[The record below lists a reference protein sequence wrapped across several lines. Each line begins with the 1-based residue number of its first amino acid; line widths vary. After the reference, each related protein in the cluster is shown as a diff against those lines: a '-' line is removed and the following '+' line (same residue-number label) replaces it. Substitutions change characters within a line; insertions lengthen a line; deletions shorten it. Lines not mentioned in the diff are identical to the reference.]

1 MSLKTR
7 IYSLVLIVL
16 FFIGVAYLLRA
27 TFFHPFLK
35 VLIPDHTVHMGVNEL
50 ERLDTDT
57 LVRLDTRS
65 YEEYAV
71 SHIKG
76 ASWVGFEAFMVEKID
91 SLPKDTTIVLYC
103 SIGYR
108 SDIVG
113 KKLQEKGYQHVYNL
127 WGGIFAWINQGNL
140 VFSDGGVPTTE
151 IHPYSPLWGFWLTK
165 GEKTYHQKKS
175 LSGK

>member
-7 IYSLVLIVL
+7 IYTWVLIVL
-16 FFIGVAYLLRA
+16 FIIGGAYLFRA
-27 TFFHPFLK
+27 WLFYPFLK
-35 VLIPDHTVHMGVNEL
+35 VVIPDHTVHIAVNEL
-50 ERLDTDT
+50 ERLNTDT
-57 LVRLDTRS
+57 LVLLDTRS

-71 SHIKG
+71 SHIQG
-76 ASWVGFEAFMVEKID
+76 ASWVGFDTFMVEKYD

-113 KKLQEKGYQHVYNL
+113 KKLQDKGYQHVYNL
-127 WGGIFAWINQGNL
+127 WGGIFAWVNQGNL
-140 VFSDGGVPTTE
+140 VFSANGVPTTE
-151 IHPYSPLWGFWLTK
+151 IHPYSPLWGFWLAK
-165 GEKTYHQKKS
+165 GDKTYHQKKS